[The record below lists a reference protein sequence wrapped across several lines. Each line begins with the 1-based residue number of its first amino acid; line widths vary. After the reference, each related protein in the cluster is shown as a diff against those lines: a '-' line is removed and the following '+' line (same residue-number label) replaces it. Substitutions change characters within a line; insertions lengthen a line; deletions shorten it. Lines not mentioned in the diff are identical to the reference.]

1 MNDRNRKSPKRAAT
15 DMNTILRAVLGEE
28 RFPVDVEALAME
40 VSRNYP
46 DPITAV
52 KGVDIDGFEG
62 MLRARRKKPGWQ
74 ILYNNEERYRGRQR
88 FTLAH
93 EFGHYLLHRKPLT
106 LADYRDGE
114 LPDGFDFECVPMQS
128 NQWKDAEK
136 EREEEADT
144 FASYLLMPIDDYRKQ
159 VTGTEMSWALLG
171 HVTSRYG
178 VSLTAAARKWIEFTD
193 RRAAMVVARDGYV
206 LWGRASSA
214 AFKSGIFIPSG
225 MPIPDGSV
233 VAQGPGGQQ
242 SQSDQAIGVPAGVW
256 HFSRGTEAVRELSV
270 FSERLGLSITLLHF
284 ENEDPG
290 REYDDDEP
298 WDTYDQFVGR
308 RQ

>member
-1 MNDRNRKSPKRAAT
+1 MSDRGRKSPKRAAT
-15 DMNTILRAVLGEE
+15 EMTTILSTVLGED
-28 RFPVDVEALAME
+28 RFPVNVEALATE

-46 DPITAV
+46 DPIT
-52 KGVDIDGFEG
+52 GIRGLEIDGFEG

-74 ILYNNEERYRGRQR
+74 ILYNTQERYRGRQR

-93 EFGHYLLHRKPLT
+93 EFGHYLLHRKRLT
-106 LADYRDGE
+106 ATDYGDGE
-114 LPDGFDFECVPMQS
+114 LPDGFDFECLPMQA

-159 VTGTEMSWALLG
+159 VTGNEMSRALLG

-193 RRAAMVVARDGYV
+193 RRAAMLVARDGFV

-225 MPIPDGSV
+225 MPVPDGSV

-242 SQSDQAIGVPAGVW
+242 SQSDQAVGVPAGVW
-256 HFSRGTEAVRELSV
+256 HFRRGTEPVRELSV

-284 ENEDPG
+284 DNEDPG
-290 REYDDDEP
+290 TEYDDDEP
-298 WDTYDQFVGR
+298 WDTYDQFGTR
-308 RQ
+308 PR

>member
-15 DMNTILRAVLGEE
+15 DLNTILRTVLGEE

-46 DPITAV
+46 DPITVV

-74 ILYNNEERYRGRQR
+74 ILYHNEERYRGRQR

-106 LADYRDGE
+106 PADYRDGE

-159 VTGTEMSWALLG
+159 VAGNEMSRALLG

-193 RRAAMVVARDGYV
+193 RRAAMLVARDGFV

-225 MPIPDGSV
+225 TPIPDGSV
-233 VAQGPGGQQ
+233 VAQGPVGQQ
-242 SQSDQAIGVPAGVW
+242 SQSDQSVGVPAGVW
-256 HFSRGTEAVRELSV
+256 HFSRGTEPVRELSV

-298 WDTYDQFVGR
+298 WDTYDQFVGPR
-308 RQ
+308 